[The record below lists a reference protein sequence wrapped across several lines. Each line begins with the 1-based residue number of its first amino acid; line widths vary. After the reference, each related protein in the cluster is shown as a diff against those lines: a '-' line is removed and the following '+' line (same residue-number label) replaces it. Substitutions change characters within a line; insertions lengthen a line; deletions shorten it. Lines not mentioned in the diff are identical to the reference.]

1 MMDVFEQSLGGPAP
15 GIPVRRVIEK
25 MDEYMSR
32 LDYAGA
38 ERHLRYWLAEAR
50 ALGDRRGELT
60 MLNELIGHSR
70 KTNQREL
77 AERCTREALALIDA
91 LSLEDS
97 VTVGTTYINAATAA
111 YVFGEYES
119 SIHMFRRAEAIY
131 LKKPDT
137 DAKLM
142 GGLYNNMGLTLI
154 ALKRYDEAMAAYQ
167 KALAQMERVPGG
179 ALEQAETCLNMANTL
194 EYQYG
199 AVEAENRIND
209 LLDRAE
215 ALLDEPDLPHDGY
228 YAYVLDHCA
237 PTFERYGYFLTAQRL
252 RKQTKEYYER
262 T

>member
-1 MMDVFEQSLGGPAP
+1 MNIFDQAAAGYAP
-15 GIPVRRVIEK
+15 GIPVRRIIDK

-50 ALGDRRGELT
+50 ATGDRRGELT

-70 KTNQREL
+70 KTNQREV
-77 AERCTREALALIDA
+77 AKRCTQEALDLIEA
-91 LSLEDS
+91 LSLDDS
-97 VTVGTTYINAATAA
+97 VTAGTTYINAATAA
-111 YVFGEYES
+111 YVFGEYER
-119 SIHMFRRAEAIY
+119 SISMFERAEAIY
-131 LKKPDT
+131 VKRPDT
-137 DAKLM
+137 DPKLM
-142 GGLYNNMGLTLI
+142 GGLYNNMGLTLT
-154 ALKRYDEAMAAYQ
+154 ALKRYDEAMAAYE
-167 KALAQMERVPGG
+167 KALGQMDKVPDG

-199 AVEAENRIND
+199 AVEAEGRIND

-215 ALLDEPDLPHDGY
+215 ALLDTPTLPHDGY

-237 PTFERYGYFLTAQRL
+237 PTFEHYGYFLTAQQL
-252 RKQTKEYYER
+252 REQTKQYYER